1 MKAMPTQYVPGNV
14 TGEIKACEWSPEMN
28 LLLACARTQL
38 RTIDVE
44 RIVTCGQ
51 APLDW
56 QVFQQLVFR
65 HRIAP
70 LVWQSLGCIDSLTI
84 PHDTQEALREEV
96 DRNTLYAL
104 MQAEELVG
112 LLHRFENAGI
122 RVMPLKGPVLAMQA
136 YGNLGLRHAGD
147 IDLLIDPTSVWDADR
162 ILTES
167 GYVQTVPGFPLRGG
181 QIKAFMTLRKDFTY
195 THLERGFHI
204 ELHWRWSQNAHL
216 FPVHFEDVWARREG
230 IKLGGSCVA
239 AMPPDELVLY
249 LCAHGAHTGW
259 FRLKWLC
266 DLHELN
272 RQLNMPQ
279 LVSRAHNLGMSR
291 MLAQGLVLA
300 HRCLDMP
307 LSDAKTAGMHEDPT
321 VQGLVRFAERALM
334 ADEQCW
340 SPDETPLSAVPAQL
354 RYRLKLRADLRYKW
368 HNVFVYSLW
377 TDDCRWVDLPEGWSW
392 LYVVLRPFLSVIR
405 RLRSRP
411 KLFLQNQQV
420 P

>member
-1 MKAMPTQYVPGNV
+1 MKAIFTQHVSDNVPG
-14 TGEIKACEWSPEMN
+14 EIDAFDRTPEMN

-38 RTIDVE
+38 RPIDVE
-44 RIVTCGQ
+44 RIERCGHG
-51 APLDW
+51 PLDW

-70 LVWQSLGCIDSLTI
+70 LVWQSLGRIDSLPI
-84 PHDTQEALREEV
+84 PYDTQEALREEV

-104 MQAEELVG
+104 MQAEELVQ
-112 LLHRFENAGI
+112 LLQRFEHAGI
-122 RVMPLKGPVLAMQA
+122 RIMPIKGPVLAMQA
-136 YGNLGLRHAGD
+136 FGNLGLRHAGD

-181 QIKAFMTLRKDFTY
+181 QIKAFMTMRKDFTY

-216 FPVHFEDVWARREG
+216 FPVDFEETWARREEVN
-230 IKLGGSCVA
+230 LGGSCVA
-239 AMPPDELVLY
+239 AMPLEDLVLY

-266 DLHELN
+266 DLNELID
-272 RQLNMPQ
+272 QLDMPQ
-279 LVSRAHNLGMSR
+279 LVSRAHDLGMSR
-291 MLAQGLVLA
+291 MLSQGLVLA
-300 HRCLDMP
+300 HRWLDMP
-307 LSDAKTAGMHEDPT
+307 LSDPNMSGIIEDPT
-321 VQGLVRFAERALM
+321 VQHLVRFAEHALT
-334 ADEQCW
+334 ADERCW

-354 RYRLKLRADLRYKW
+354 RYRLKLRSDLRYKW

-377 TDDCRWVDLPEGWSW
+377 TDDSQWVHLPNGWSW
-392 LYVVLRPFLSVIR
+392 LYIVLRPFLGIIR
-405 RLRSRP
+405 RLKPQP
-411 KLFLQNQQV
+411 KLSLQNHQA

>member
-1 MKAMPTQYVPGNV
+1 MITQLVSDNVPGEV
-14 TGEIKACEWSPEMN
+14 HTCEGTPEMN
-28 LLLACARTQL
+28 LLLACARTYL
-38 RTIDVE
+38 RPVDVE
-44 RIVTCGQ
+44 RIESYGN

-56 QVFQQLVFR
+56 QIFQQLVFR

-84 PHDTQEALREEV
+84 PQDTQEALREEV
-96 DRNTLYAL
+96 DGNTLHAL
-104 MQAEELVG
+104 MQTEELVQ
-112 LLHRFENAGI
+112 LLHRFEDAGI

-162 ILTES
+162 ILTEA
-167 GYVQTVPGFPLRGG
+167 GYMQTVPGFPLRDG
-181 QIKAFMTLRKDFTY
+181 QIKAFMTMRKDFTY

-216 FPVHFEDVWARREG
+216 FPVDFEDVWARREE
-230 IKLGGSCVA
+230 IQLGGSCVPSI
-239 AMPPDELVLY
+239 PPEDLVLY

-266 DLHELN
+266 DLPELIS
-272 RQLNMPQ
+272 QLDMPR
-279 LVSRAHNLGMSR
+279 LVSRAYDLGMSR

-300 HRCLDMP
+300 HRWLDMP
-307 LSDAKTAGMHEDPT
+307 LSDVKTAGMYEDKT
-321 VQGLVRFAERALM
+321 VQHLVRFAERALI
-334 ADEQCW
+334 ADERCW
-340 SPDETPLSAVPAQL
+340 SPDDTPLSAVPAQL

-368 HNVFVYSLW
+368 HNVLVYSLW
-377 TDDCRWVDLPEGWSW
+377 TDDWQWVQLPEGWSW
-392 LYVVLRPFLSVIR
+392 LYVVLRPFLGL
-405 RLRSRP
+405 LRKLKSRP
-411 KLFLQNQQV
+411 KISLQNQHA